1 MPNKSYQNK
10 IGTKFLVLIG
20 IYAVFNLKT
29 INILMEDKITYKIYS
44 MNAIEFSKCYSIDYA
59 RSKPFLFLYF
69 TFEMLN
75 QNEQCLSSVH
85 KLFIQKI
92 IKSNDKVY

>member
-1 MPNKSYQNK
+1 MTSKTQTSFFIKSKKQNNQNK

-59 RSKPFLFLYF
+59 RSKPFLFLYHHHPKMHF
-69 TFEMLN
+69 HCFNN
-75 QNEQCLSSVH
+75 Q
-85 KLFIQKI
+85 
-92 IKSNDKVY
+92 